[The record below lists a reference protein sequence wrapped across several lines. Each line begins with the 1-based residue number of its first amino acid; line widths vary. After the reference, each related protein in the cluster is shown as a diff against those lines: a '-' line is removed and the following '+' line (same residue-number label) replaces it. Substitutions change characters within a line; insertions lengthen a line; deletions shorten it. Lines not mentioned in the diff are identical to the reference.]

1 MSYRIVFTKQAKK
14 DIDALEASVKRQLYK
29 KLMQMKSLS
38 SISSVAKKLHNSDL
52 GEYRLRIGNYRLIF
66 DLDRSIIVVLRVK
79 HRKDVYR

>member
-14 DIDALEASVKRQLYK
+14 DVDALEASVKRQLYK
-29 KLMQMKSLS
+29 KLTLMKSLT
-38 SISSVAKKLHNSDL
+38 SISSIAKKLHNSNL

-66 DLDRSIIVVLRVK
+66 DLNKGIIVVLRVQ

>member
-1 MSYRIVFTKQAKK
+1 MLYRIVFTKQAKR
-14 DIDALEASVKRQLYK
+14 DVDALEASVKRQLYK
-29 KLMQMKSLS
+29 KHMHMKSLS

-66 DLDRSIIVVLRVK
+66 DLDKSVIVVLRVQ

>member
-14 DIDALEASVKRQLYK
+14 DIDALETAVKRQLYK
-29 KLMQMKSLS
+29 KLTHMKSFS
-38 SISSVAKKLHNSDL
+38 SISSAAKKLHNSNL

-66 DLDRSIIVVLRVK
+66 DLDKSIIVVLRVQ